1 MTNISAPPLLLR
13 KRRPAEPLAGYI
25 TPKLRELV
33 ARLSHINDFGFLT
46 MAWST
51 HALQTGRKDSIRKGI
66 FRYPKE
72 AASDSI
78 LNGHSVQAWEIE
90 TLTNLLLTTPK
101 TPGFA
106 WEPTMDTRDFE
117 TIRVLTNLLRSAE
130 DDETPIR
137 INNENIIDELHRIGH
152 RQFPWQRTWVRS
164 GELYKYLYI
173 YCQGVCADYFKEKYG
188 LDIID
193 YVSAAFVLFTQ
204 HVGRT
209 WMPLLDTQEKLPVS
223 LEAIHKTTKLL
234 SSSTWTAH
242 RGAAALVKK
251 FEAEASAPIPIA
263 YQPSYLR
270 LKPIICYDR
279 ANTTLYTSPLPYLI
293 LLRVTA
299 GLFYDLASG
308 KNPVISDANTR
319 FEEYSRKIIK
329 AFIPEFDPLPAEKY
343 RYKKNPVETPD
354 ILLKLHGKIVSV
366 MECKATKLTYA
377 AQYGENPR
385 EDASDGYDQIVKAIF
400 QLWRYF
406 AHVRQRILKH
416 NLADDVTGVILTL
429 DSWTQ
434 MGGKLRDKLV
444 AEAKVYSVNKD
455 SSITEAD
462 MRTPVFCPIQ
472 ELDDILSVSDAD
484 QILATFRR
492 MTDIDSFSWNV
503 RQKRDDIGPRL
514 PAKPYPF
521 DPGELMP
528 LWAITNRG
536 RWSDQPL
543 NDIGKHGL

>member
-13 KRRPAEPLAGYI
+13 RRRPAEPLAGYV

-33 ARLSHINDFGFLT
+33 TRLSHIDDFGFLT
-46 MAWST
+46 MAWCT
-51 HALQTGRKDSIRKGI
+51 HAMQTGREDSIRKGI
-66 FRYPKE
+66 FQYPKE
-72 AASDSI
+72 AASDNMLS
-78 LNGHSVQAWEIE
+78 GRSVQTWEIE
-90 TLTNLLLTTPK
+90 TLVNLLLTTPK

-106 WEPTMDTRDFE
+106 WEPTMDTRNFD

-130 DDETPIR
+130 DDETPLR
-137 INNENIIDELHRIGH
+137 ITDDNIFDELHRIGH

-164 GELYKYLYI
+164 SELYKYLYI
-173 YCQGVCADYFKEKYG
+173 YCQGVCADYFKETYG

-193 YVSAAFVLFTQ
+193 YVSAAFILFSQ

-223 LEAIHKTTKLL
+223 LEAIHKTTKML

-242 RGAAALVKK
+242 CESAALVRK

-263 YQPSYLR
+263 YLPSYLR
-270 LKPIICYDR
+270 LKPIISYDR
-279 ANTTLYTSPLPYLI
+279 ADKTLYTSPLPDLI

-299 GLFYDLASG
+299 GLFYDLTSG
-308 KNPVISDANTR
+308 KNAVTKDANAR

-329 AFIPEFDPLPAEKY
+329 AFIPEFDPLPSEKY
-343 RYKKNPVETPD
+343 GTKKLPYETPD
-354 ILLKLHGKIVSV
+354 ILLKLDGKIVSV

-377 AQYGENPR
+377 GQYGENPR
-385 EDASDGYDQIVKAIF
+385 EDASQGYDQIVKAIF

-406 AHVRQRILKH
+406 AHVRQGLLKH
-416 NLADDVTGVILTL
+416 ELADDVTGVILTL
-429 DSWTQ
+429 DAWTQ
-434 MGGKLRDKLV
+434 MGGKLRDRLV
-444 AEAKVYSVNKD
+444 AEAKVYSVTKD

-472 ELDDILSVSDAD
+472 ELDDILSFSDAD
-484 QILATFRR
+484 QILSTFRS
-492 MTDIDSFSWNV
+492 MTEIDSFSWNV
-503 RQKRDDIGPRL
+503 RQKRDDVGPRL
-514 PAKPYPF
+514 PAKRYPF
-521 DPGELMP
+521 NPGELMP

-536 RWSDQPL
+536 RESDQARKDL
-543 NDIGKHGL
+543 KYQ

>member
-1 MTNISAPPLLLR
+1 M
-13 KRRPAEPLAGYI
+13 AGYV

-33 ARLSHINDFGFLT
+33 TRLSHINDFGFLT

-51 HALQTGRKDSIRKGI
+51 HALQTGREGSIRKGL

-72 AASDSI
+72 AASDHI
-78 LNGHSVQAWEIE
+78 LSGHSVQAWEIE
-90 TLTNLLLTTPK
+90 TLVNLLLTTPK

-106 WEPTMDTRDFE
+106 WEPAMDTGQFE

-130 DDETPIR
+130 DGETPLR

-173 YCQGVCADYFKEKYG
+173 YCQGACADYFKEKYG
-188 LDIID
+188 LDIIE
-193 YVSAAFVLFTQ
+193 YVSAAFILFTQ
-204 HVGRT
+204 HISRA
-209 WMPLLDTQEKLPVS
+209 WMPELDTREKLPVS
-223 LEAIHKTTKLL
+223 PEAIHMTTKLL
-234 SSSTWTAH
+234 SSSIWAAH
-242 RGAAALVKK
+242 REAAALVNK
-251 FEAEASAPIPIA
+251 FEAEASAPIPVA

-270 LKPIICYDR
+270 LKPIISCDR
-279 ANTTLYTSPLPYLI
+279 ARTTLYTAPLPALI

-308 KNPVISDANTR
+308 KTPVINDANAR

-329 AFIPEFDPLPAEKY
+329 AFIPDFEPLPSEKY
-343 RYKKNPVETPD
+343 RHKKNPVDTPD
-354 ILLKLHGKIVSV
+354 ILLKLDGKIVSV

-385 EDASDGYDQIVKAIF
+385 EDAREGYDQIVKAIF

-406 AHVRQRILKH
+406 AHVRQKVLNH

-434 MGGKLRDKLV
+434 MGGKLRDKLI
-444 AEAKVYSVNKD
+444 AEAKVYAANKD

-472 ELDDILSVSDAD
+472 ELDDIMSVSSAV
-484 QILATFRR
+484 QLLETFHR
-492 MTDIDSFSWNV
+492 MTEIDSLSWNI
-503 RQKRDDIGPRL
+503 RQKRDEVAPRQK
-514 PAKPYPF
+514 AKSYPF

-528 LWAITNRG
+528 LWAITSER
-536 RWSDQPL
+536 RWSE
-543 NDIGKHGL
+543 

>member
-1 MTNISAPPLLLR
+1 
-13 KRRPAEPLAGYI
+13 
-25 TPKLRELV
+25 
-33 ARLSHINDFGFLT
+33 

-51 HALQTGRKDSIRKGI
+51 HALQTGHEDSIRKNI
-66 FRYPKE
+66 FYYPKE

-78 LNGHSVQAWEIE
+78 LSGHSVQAWEIE
-90 TLTNLLLTTPK
+90 TLVNLLLTTPK
-101 TPGFA
+101 NLGFSWGPA
-106 WEPTMDTRDFE
+106 MDTRQFE

-130 DDETPIR
+130 NDETPLR
-137 INNENIIDELHRIGH
+137 INDENIFDELHRIGH
-152 RQFPWQRTWVRS
+152 RQFPWQRTWVTS

-173 YCQGVCADYFKEKYG
+173 YCQGVCADYFKEKYE

-193 YVSAAFVLFTQ
+193 YVSAAFILFSQ
-204 HVGRT
+204 HVGQT
-209 WMPLLDTQEKLPVS
+209 WMRVLDTREKLPVS

-242 RGAAALVKK
+242 REAAALVSK

-270 LKPIICYDR
+270 LKPIISYDR
-279 ANTTLYTSPLPYLI
+279 ADTTLYTSPLPELI

-308 KNPVISDANTR
+308 KNPVISDANAR

-329 AFIPEFDPLPAEKY
+329 AFIPDFEPLPPEKY
-343 RYKKNPVETPD
+343 GTKKLPFDTPD
-354 ILLKLHGKIVSV
+354 ILLKLDGKIVSV
-366 MECKATKLTYA
+366 IECKATKLTYA

-385 EDASDGYDQIVKAIF
+385 EDASEGYDQIVKAIF

-406 AHVRQRILKH
+406 AHVRQGILKH
-416 NLADDVTGVILTL
+416 DVAEDATGVILTL

-434 MGGKLRDKLV
+434 MGGKLRDKLI
-444 AEAKVYSVNKD
+444 AEAKVYSAKKD
-455 SSITEAD
+455 SSIKEAD

-472 ELDDILSVSDAD
+472 ELDDILSVSDAG

-492 MTDIDSFSWNV
+492 MTEIDSLSWNV
-503 RQKRDDIGPRL
+503 RQKRDEVGPRL
-514 PAKPYPF
+514 PAKKYPF

-528 LWAITNRG
+528 LWAIT
-536 RWSDQPL
+536 SA
-543 NDIGKHGL
+543 